1 MKKLAVSILA
11 LGLMLT
17 GCGSNDKTSQSGSKE
32 LSEAKIGVIQY
43 AEHPALDAAYK
54 GFKDALIK
62 AGVKEANIDY
72 QNASNDPSNCT
83 TIAEKL
89 VNDGNDLI
97 YAVATPA
104 AQAVAGKTTSIPIVL
119 SAVTDPAS
127 AGLAKTNEAPGGNV
141 TGASDLTPIA
151 EQMKL
156 LKQLLPNAKKIAIM
170 YCGAESNSEF
180 QGKIAEAEAKKNG
193 LEYITKTV
201 ADSNDIQAVTN
212 AVVGEKVDAVYIP
225 TDNLLAQY
233 MSSVSQITNAAKIPC
248 IVGEE
253 GMTKNGGFATYGLS
267 YENLGKLAA
276 EQAISILK
284 GEKTAGETPIGYLK
298 AEDCKLI
305 ISRKVAK
312 ECGITIDEANF
323 KGATFIE

>member
-1 MKKLAVSILA
+1 MKKLAVSMLA

-17 GCGSNDKTSQSGSKE
+17 GCGTSDKPAQSGGKD
-32 LSEAKIGVIQY
+32 LADVKIGVIQY
-43 AEHPALDAAYK
+43 AEHPALDAAYE

-83 TIAEKL
+83 TIADKL
-89 VNDGNDLI
+89 VNDANDLI
-97 YAVATPA
+97 YAIATPA

-119 SAVTDPAS
+119 SAVTDPES
-127 AGLAKTNEAPGGNV
+127 AGLVKTNELPGGNV

-156 LKQLLPNAKKIAIM
+156 LKQLLPNAKKVAIM

-180 QGKIAEAEAKKNG
+180 QGKIAEVEAKKNG

-201 ADSNDIQAVTN
+201 ADSNDIQAVAN
-212 AVVGEKVDAVYIP
+212 AIVGQKVDAVYIP

-253 GMTKNGGFATYGLS
+253 GMTKNGGLATYGLN
-267 YENLGKLAA
+267 YINLGNLAA
-276 EQAISILK
+276 KQAIAILK
-284 GEKTAGETPIGYLK
+284 GEKTAAETPVGYLK
-298 AEDCKLI
+298 AEECSFI
-305 ISRKVAK
+305 INKKVAK
-312 ECGITIDEANF
+312 ECGITIDESKF
-323 KGATFIE
+323 EGATFTE

>member
-1 MKKLAVSILA
+1 MKKLAVGMLA

-17 GCGSNDKTSQSGSKE
+17 GCGYDGDDASSSTTDLSK
-32 LSEAKIGVIQY
+32 AKIGVNQY

-54 GFKDALIK
+54 GFKEELIK
-62 AGVKEANIDY
+62 AGVKEENIDF

-97 YAVATPA
+97 YAIATPA
-104 AQAVAGKTTSIPIVL
+104 AQAVANKTTEIPVVL
-119 SAVTDPAS
+119 SAVTDPES
-127 AGLAKTNEAPGGNV
+127 AGLVKSNEKPGGNV

-180 QGKIAEAEAKKNG
+180 QGKIAEQEAQNNG
-193 LEYITKTV
+193 LEYIVKTV
-201 ADSNDIQAVTN
+201 ADSNDIQSVTN
-212 AVVGEKVDAVYIP
+212 AIVGEKVDAVYIP

-253 GMTKNGGFATYGLS
+253 GMTANGGFATYGLS

-276 EQAISILK
+276 QQALAILK
-284 GEKTAGETPIGYLK
+284 GEKTAADTPIGYLEK
-298 AEDCKLI
+298 EDCTLI
-305 ISRKVAK
+305 INKVAK
-312 ECGITIDEANF
+312 QCGITINEADFEN
-323 KGATFIE
+323 ATYIE

>member
-17 GCGSNDKTSQSGSKE
+17 GCGSDKKTSETGGKD
-32 LSEAKIGVIQY
+32 LANAKIGVIQF

-54 GFKDALIK
+54 GFKDELIK
-62 AGVKEANIDY
+62 AGVKESNIDY

-89 VNDGNDLI
+89 VNDANDLI

-104 AQAVAGKTTSIPIVL
+104 AQAVAGKTTTIPVVL
-119 SAVTDPAS
+119 SAVTDPES
-127 AGLAKTNEAPGGNV
+127 AGLAKTNEKPGGNV

-151 EQMKL
+151 DQMKL
-156 LKQLLPNAKKIAIM
+156 LKKLLPNAKKIAIM

-201 ADSNDIQAVTN
+201 SDSNDIQAVAN

-233 MSSVSQITNAAKIPC
+233 MSSVAQITNAAKIPC

-253 GMTKNGGFATYGLS
+253 GMVANGGLATYGLN
-267 YENLGKLAA
+267 YENLGKMAA
-276 EQAISILK
+276 QQAIAILK

-298 AEDCKLI
+298 VEECTLSINK
-305 ISRKVAK
+305 KVAK
-312 ECGITIDEANF
+312 ECGITIDESQF
-323 KGATFIE
+323 EGATYKE